1 MSMSGRSRVT
11 RREKPELSMTL
22 SGPIARRRSA
32 QMLHPGQKEIR
43 PLRPQGVAER
53 SAGLP
58 QERGQSHGH
67 TTVNNR
73 MLPDG

>member
-22 SGPIARRRSA
+22 SGPIAGRRSA
-32 QMLHPGQKEIR
+32 QMLHPVQNEIR

-58 QERGQSHGH
+58 QERGLTVLHGIE
-67 TTVNNR
+67 TDAMR
-73 MLPDG
+73 G